1 MTRALFLLFSPR
13 TLNIAAT
20 TRCPSE
26 RPACIDRALSF
37 ADRSGRTAS
46 PWFRPIS
53 LFRLTRQLFL
63 LRCYGIAPHTN
74 RPPCPAE
81 AVSEDSI
88 VTAAGA
94 ELLVVSAK
102 AFDRIS
108 PPCCCESRGPQ
119 STA

>member
-20 TRCPSE
+20 TRHPSE

-37 ADRSGRTAS
+37 ADRSGQTAS

-53 LFRLTRQLFL
+53 PFRLPGQLFL
-63 LRCYGIAPHTN
+63 LRCHGIAPHTN

-88 VTAAGA
+88 VTAARA
-94 ELLVVSAK
+94 ELLVSAK